1 MNGEGRRSVS
11 MKQYEKKGT
20 KPLATVQ
27 KKGSSQERK
36 YHGHSRRFRTGVK
49 VAVFIGV
56 ALIVLGMV
64 YVFNTASG
72 SPAGGSQTG
81 QYIFAVGSPGLGEL
95 APAVRLQS
103 TDGST
108 FDLAAQRGKT
118 VLLFFQEGITCEP
131 CWTQIKDIE
140 SHVQQFRALGIDTM
154 VSITSDP
161 LDALKQKVADE
172 GLSTPILSDPNL
184 AVSRMYHA
192 NQYGMMGDSSD
203 GHSFI
208 VVGPDGRIK
217 WRADYG
223 GAPNYTMYVPV
234 ATLIVDM
241 REGFN
246 GN

>member
-1 MNGEGRRSVS
+1 MGT
-11 MKQYEKKGT
+11 KQYEKKGT
-20 KPLATVQ
+20 PPKATVP
-27 KKGSSQERK
+27 KKGTSHQRK
-36 YHGHSRRFRTGVK
+36 YHGQSRGFRTGVK
-49 VAVFIGV
+49 VAVLIGV

-72 SPAGGSQTG
+72 SPAGSSQTG
-81 QYIFAVGSPGLGEL
+81 QYTFAVGSLGPGEL

-108 FDLAAQRGKT
+108 FDLAALRGKT

-172 GLSTPILSDPNL
+172 ALSTPVLSDPNL
-184 AVSRMYHA
+184 AVSRTYHA

-203 GHSFI
+203 GHTFI
-208 VVGPDGRIK
+208 VIGPDGRIK
-217 WRADYG
+217 WRADFG

-234 ATLIVDM
+234 STLIADM
-241 REGFN
+241 KEGLN
-246 GN
+246 RKV